1 MGMSDHRVTH
11 IHMGMGMRV
20 NLYLP
25 MYMSDP
31 IGLFL
36 CRGYEYGIVIPGGY
50 LPIAISSTNG
60 GTYYNKIY

>member
-1 MGMSDHRVTH
+1 
-11 IHMGMGMRV
+11 MGMRV